1 MLDINNIKIAV
12 IGLGYVGLPLAV
24 EFGKHLPV
32 VGFDINAER
41 ISALA
46 AGTDHT
52 LEVSDEELTQASH
65 LSYSSDIKALKDCN
79 FFIVTVP
86 TPIDDYKQP
95 DLTPLIKA
103 SEAIG
108 SLLKQDDIVVYEST
122 VYPGATEEVCIPVLE
137 KISGLTFNQD
147 FYAGYSPERI
157 NPGDKE
163 HRVTNILK
171 VTAGSTP
178 EIADFVDEVYNL
190 IITAG
195 THKAASIKVAEA
207 AKVIENTQRDVNI
220 ALINEL
226 AVIFNKMGIDTQ
238 AVLEAAGTK
247 WNFLPFRPGL
257 VGGHCIGV
265 DPYYL
270 THKAQA
276 IGYNPEIILAGR
288 RLNDSMGEYVVTQL
302 VKTMIKKRIQVEGAK
317 VLVLGLSFK
326 ENCPDVRNTKIIDIV
341 HELEEYNIEVDVY
354 DPWVDKAEA
363 EREYNVSPIS
373 KPAMNNYDGIILAVA
388 HNEFVELGVEKI
400 RSLGKTSHVLYDLK
414 YVFSKEDTDI
424 RL

>member
-1 MLDINNIKIAV
+1 MLDINNLKIAV

-32 VGFDINAER
+32 VGFDINASR
-41 ISALA
+41 IEALC
-46 AGTDHT
+46 AGIDHT

-65 LSYSSDIKALKDCN
+65 LNYSSDIQALKDCN

-86 TPIDDYKQP
+86 TPIDGYKQP

-108 SLLKQDDIVVYEST
+108 SLLKKDDIVVYEST

-178 EIADFVDEVYNL
+178 EVADFVDEVYNL

-288 RLNDSMGEYVVTQL
+288 RLNDSMGKYVVTQL
-302 VKTMIKKRIQVEGAK
+302 IKIMIKKRIQVEGAK
-317 VLVLGLSFK
+317 VLILGLSFK

-354 DPWVDKAEA
+354 DPWVDAAEA
-363 EREYNVSPIS
+363 EREYNVTPVSE
-373 KPAMNNYDGIILAVA
+373 PAANSYDGIILAVA
-388 HNEFVELGVEKI
+388 HNEFVEMGVEKI
-400 RSLGKTSHVLYDLK
+400 RTLGRSSHVLYDLK
-414 YVFSKEDTDI
+414 YVFAKEDTDI

>member
-1 MLDINNIKIAV
+1 MITINNLKIAV

-24 EFGKHLPV
+24 EFGKHHSV
-32 VGFDINAER
+32 IGFDINANR
-41 ISALA
+41 IAALNS
-46 AGTDHT
+46 GTDHT
-52 LEVSDEELTQASH
+52 LEVSEEELAVARQ
-65 LSYSSDIKALKDCN
+65 LRYSSDINELKDCN

-86 TPIDDYKQP
+86 TPIDNSKQP
-95 DLTPLIKA
+95 DLTPLINA
-103 SEAIG
+103 SKAIG
-108 SLLKQDDIVVYEST
+108 ALLKNDDIVVYEST

-137 KISGLTFNQD
+137 EVSGLVFNQD

-178 EIADFVDEVYNL
+178 EVADFIDEVYNL

-226 AVIFNKMGIDTQ
+226 AVIFNKMGIDTE
-238 AVLEAAGTK
+238 AVLKAAGTK

-276 IGYNPEIILAGR
+276 IGHNPEIILAGR

-302 VKTMIKKRIQVEGAK
+302 VKIMIKKRIQVEGAK

-326 ENCPDVRNTKIIDIV
+326 ENCPDVRNTKVIDIV
-341 HELEEYNIEVDVY
+341 HELNEYNIEVDVY
-354 DPWVDKAEA
+354 DPWIDANEA
-363 EREYNVSPIS
+363 KREYGITPIAQ
-373 KPAMNNYDGIILAVA
+373 PVANQYDAIILAVA
-388 HNEFVELGVEKI
+388 HDQFVEMGVKVM
-400 RSLGKTSHVLYDLK
+400 RAFGRNNHVLYDLK
-414 YVFSKEDTDI
+414 YLFSKEETDM